1 MILNMIIVKNNIN
14 LRVMQEL
21 LIKLKIL
28 SLMVIIIVNIFNKI
42 KNNIKEM
49 IIIQQHIIIIQQLSL

>member
-1 MILNMIIVKNNIN
+1 MIIVKNNIN
-14 LRVMQEL
+14 LRVIREL
-21 LIKLKIL
+21 SMKLKIL